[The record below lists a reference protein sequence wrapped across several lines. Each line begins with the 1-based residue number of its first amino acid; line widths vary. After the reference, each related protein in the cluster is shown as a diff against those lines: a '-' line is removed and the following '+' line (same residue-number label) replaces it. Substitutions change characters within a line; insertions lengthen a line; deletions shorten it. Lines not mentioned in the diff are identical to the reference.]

1 MRIEQIAR
9 VKKELNRDA
18 NQETQI
24 VKFDKTS
31 DTAEHKI
38 DAEKV
43 NEIRSLLRRR
53 YANRS
58 NFRKIFKNWNKS
70 DTGELSLSNAKE
82 MINKFGIPINFNET
96 RALFLSTSSRNTE
109 TLNLDEFMNLIFT
122 ENEAL
127 KVDYKNFKCI
137 I

>member
-1 MRIEQIAR
+1 MRIEQIAG